1 MIVKFN
7 DYQGKERKPL
17 IQAIDTIT
25 NTKGQYSMSPKQY
38 CYTWGDD
45 IVLEKDGTLT
55 ATKEIVE
62 LLGGMDFEY
71 EVIEDEIVVEVPETK
86 KRKSKKGIMNTI
98 VDELNANGVQ
108 CSRLHRNP
116 TIIDNSGREHS
127 LDGKFVTATD
137 YSEVAA
143 ETAESAIAEDTI
155 TIEIPK
161 QGSLSDEKMQNLL
174 KLAESKHTL
183 ITKALGRPLIIQDGG
198 ENVHFVFP
206 YNEEVGIANIY
217 SQLAYAMTRYVKKH
231 QRVTAVEKEV
241 ESEKFAL
248 RAWMVKLGMNGAE
261 YSATRKWFCRNL
273 SGNASHASNAKYAEM
288 QNSRRKSEGENNE

>member
-1 MIVKFN
+1 VVAKL
-7 DYQGKERKPL
+7 E
-17 IQAIDTIT
+17 QAGFVGEIESDDGEVEEIT
-25 NTKGQYSMSPKQY
+25 
-38 CYTWGDD
+38 
-45 IVLEKDGTLT
+45 
-55 ATKEIVE
+55 
-62 LLGGMDFEY
+62 
-71 EVIEDEIVVEVPETK
+71 EDENEIVVEVPETK
-86 KRKSKKGIMNTI
+86 KRKSKKGIMDTI

-137 YSEVAA
+137 YDEPSA
-143 ETAESAIAEDTI
+143 ETDESAIAEDTI

-161 QGSLSDEKMQNLL
+161 QGSLSDEKLQNLL
-174 KLAESKHTL
+174 KLSESKHTL
-183 ITKALGRPLIIQDGG
+183 ITKALGRPLIINDNG
-198 ENVHFVFP
+198 ESVQFVFP

-217 SQLAYAMTRYVKKH
+217 SQLAYAMVRYIKKH

-248 RAWMVKLGMNGAE
+248 RAWMVKLGMNGGE

-273 SGNASHASNAKYAEM
+273 SGNASFSSNAKYAEM